1 MTRSTHGCSSEA
13 RDSPPLSE
21 KEKNGKSA
29 VLKRVE
35 RTFERQAAL
44 LQENSQALLSRER
57 GLLSQFQ
64 EQQEELELQMRSTED
79 SALLSI
85 DQEMQE

>member
-1 MTRSTHGCSSEA
+1 M
-13 RDSPPLSE
+13 
-21 KEKNGKSA
+21 
-29 VLKRVE
+29 E